1 MNAVQDEIAW
11 LKSEIADVKAL
22 LEDVRAEALEDD
34 GVVDPD
40 EAAEIS
46 AIEDELEFLKGEL
59 ASLEAEGAVEQDDDG
74 GGFFSDLVGG
84 VTDAIETAASAIAG
98 GDSDEPTQG
107 ASSEGQPASPAIGRT
122 ISASVGKGGQNAKA
136 DVSVV
141 QQLLNKAGSNLKVD
155 GLTGPKTNGA
165 ISDFQSSNACPVSS
179 LIAPNDETWNVLLA
193 GGRMGQAAT
202 QVVEAA
208 ESAGDWLS
216 DAANAVVDTVQDIG
230 DAVFGEDDPDE
241 ELQRIYDELVE
252 LENDA
257 EAL

>member
-1 MNAVQDEIAW
+1 MSAAQEEINW

-22 LEDVRAEALEDD
+22 LENVRAEALADD
-34 GVVDPD
+34 GIIDAG

-46 AIEDELEFLKGEL
+46 AIEGELEFLKGEL
-59 ASLEAEGAVEQDDDG
+59 ASLEAEVAEEEDG
-74 GGFFSDLVGG
+74 GGFFSDLVDG
-84 VTDAIETAASAIAG
+84 VTDAIETAASAITGAG
-98 GDSDEPTQG
+98 DNERTQSV
-107 ASSEGQPASPAIGRT
+107 SSETEPASAIGRSIT
-122 ISASVGKGGQNAKA
+122 GSVGKGGQNAKP

-141 QQLLNKAGSNLKVD
+141 QNLLNKAGSKLKVD

-179 LIAPNDETWNVLLA
+179 LITPNDETWNVLLA

-216 DAANAVVDTVQDIG
+216 DAASAVVETVQDIG

-252 LENDA
+252 LEHDA